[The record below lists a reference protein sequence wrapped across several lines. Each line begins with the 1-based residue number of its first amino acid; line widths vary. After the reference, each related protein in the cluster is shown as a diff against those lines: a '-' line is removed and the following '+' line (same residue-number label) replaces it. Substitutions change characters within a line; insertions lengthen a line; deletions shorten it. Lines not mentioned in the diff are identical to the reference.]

1 MFQLHLMHTF
11 GKSSCTDL
19 TLPHRETVGI
29 ILKVIVITVNLLE
42 TYSKGSCAIAAHKWT
57 HLFIRD
63 GKAFFCIA
71 IEQFCSTFHQLILGA
86 IKYSFFRRWIFLGFL
101 KKKKLQRQKK
111 ICNIRV
117 RVLGEKHNLHFS
129 LTLLEVRSAELNC
142 WNLYWMHCH
151 TFTKFTCIRQAGGWC
166 LADFRSP
173 AVPALAMSRGCN

>member
-1 MFQLHLMHTF
+1 MHTF

-42 TYSKGSCAIAAHKWT
+42 TYSKGSCAIVAHKWT
-57 HLFIRD
+57 HLFIGD
-63 GKAFFCIA
+63 GKTFFCIA

-86 IKYSFFRRWIFLGFL
+86 IKYSFFRRWIFLDFL
-101 KKKKLQRQKK
+101 KKKKKSYKDKK

-151 TFTKFTCIRQAGGWC
+151 TFTKFTCIREAGDWC

-173 AVPALAMSRGCN
+173 AVPALPMSRGCN